1 MVAPPGTQNRNGRT
15 RAKGQREGGCKARE
29 REREDQREDREGH
42 RTLGGESPQGA
53 RGQKKQIRLSTHMSP
68 TLSPEQNRGLQ
79 RH

>member
-42 RTLGGESPQGA
+42 RTLGGESTG
-53 RGQKKQIRLSTHMSP
+53 S
-68 TLSPEQNRGLQ
+68 Q
-79 RH
+79 RTKETDSAQHPRSR